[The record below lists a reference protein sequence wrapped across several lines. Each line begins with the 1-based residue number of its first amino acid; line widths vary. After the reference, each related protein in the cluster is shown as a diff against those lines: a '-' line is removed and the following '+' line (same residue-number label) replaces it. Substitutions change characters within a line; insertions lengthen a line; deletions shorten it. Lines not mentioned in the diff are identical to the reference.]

1 MKVAI
6 VTAIFG
12 QYDSF
17 KTQKVD
23 GADLV
28 DWFCFT
34 DDKSLV
40 VGQDNVPWKIINT
53 PFHIENTK
61 KKTSSDAADV
71 VAINAYENIKCP
83 RVYNMMCAKYYKI
96 QTHAIDILKDYDF
109 YIWID
114 GSIFLRREFV
124 TLMVKLFKQYAPPLV
139 SFKHSAR
146 NSVGAEFLESVNM
159 NKYRAQPL
167 TQQYKT
173 YVNENFPDNL
183 GLFEN
188 TVMIKKNCD
197 TVNKAFDMWWEHNV
211 KYSYQD
217 QISLPFILW
226 KSGLGKPL
234 LIEENVFNNTMLTY
248 TTRETYK
255 HW

>member
-12 QYDSF
+12 NYDSF
-17 KTQKVD
+17 KEQHVD

-28 DWFCFT
+28 DWYCFT
-34 DDKSLV
+34 DNLTVDKSKI
-40 VGQDNVPWKIINT
+40 QWKIINR
-53 PFHIENTK
+53 PYHLENTK
-61 KKTSSDAADV
+61 GNAG
-71 VAINAYENIKCP
+71 INAFGNITCP

-96 QTHAIDILKDYDF
+96 QTHAIDILKDYDY

-114 GSIFLRREFV
+114 GSIFLRQEFV
-124 TLMVKLFKQYAPPLV
+124 TLMMRMLYHYQPSTLV

-146 NSVGAEFLESVNM
+146 SSVHAEFLESVNM

-167 TQQYKT
+167 TQQYQA
-173 YVNENFPDNL
+173 YVNEKFPDNL

-197 TVNKAFDMWWEHNV
+197 LVNKAFDMWWEHNLQ
-211 KYSYQD
+211 YSYQD
-217 QISLPFILW
+217 QISLPFIIW
-226 KSGLGKPL
+226 KSGLKRPM
-234 LIEENVFNNTMLTY
+234 LIEENVFNNKRLTY
-248 TTRETYK
+248 TTRETYN